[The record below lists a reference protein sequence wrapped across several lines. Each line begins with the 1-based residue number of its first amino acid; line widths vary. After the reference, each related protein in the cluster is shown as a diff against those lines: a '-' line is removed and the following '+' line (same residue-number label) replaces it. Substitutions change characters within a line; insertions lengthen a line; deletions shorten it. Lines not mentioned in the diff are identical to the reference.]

1 MSYSGDESA
10 GVGFAT
16 ARGRDWPS
24 VRQFNVFLANRL
36 GALMSVVRRFE
47 TTDNRI
53 IALSVVDS
61 TDCAIVRLVLSDP
74 ERAYE
79 TFEQANLPFTE
90 SDLLVV
96 MLPEGQQ
103 PLVKICKALLG
114 AEISIHY
121 AYPLMAGHAGRS
133 AVALHVE
140 DIETASQHL
149 QQNGFT
155 LLSEN
160 DFNDGLAE

>member
-1 MSYSGDESA
+1 MSYGGDEGE

-16 ARGRDWPS
+16 AHGRDWPS

-36 GALMSVVRRFE
+36 GALMGVVRRFE
-47 TTDNRI
+47 STDIRI

-61 TDCAIVRLVLSDP
+61 TDCAILRMVLSDP

-79 TFEQANLPFTE
+79 VFEQANLPFTE

-96 MLPEGQQ
+96 TLPEGPQ
-103 PLVKICKALLG
+103 PLLQICKALLQ

-121 AYPLMAGHAGRS
+121 AYPLMISEGRRGGL
-133 AVALHVE
+133 AIHVE
-140 DIETASQHL
+140 DIETATQHL

-155 LLSEN
+155 LLSEKDLN
-160 DFNDGLAE
+160 EGAE

>member
-1 MSYSGDESA
+1 MSYGGDEEE
-10 GVGFAT
+10 GIGFAT
-16 ARGRDWPS
+16 AHGRDWPS

-36 GALMSVVRRFE
+36 GALMGVVRRFE

-53 IALSVVDS
+53 IAMSVVDS
-61 TDCAIVRLVLSDP
+61 TDCAILRLVLSDP

-79 TFEQANLPFTE
+79 ILEQANLPFTE

-96 MLPEGQQ
+96 TLPDGQQ
-103 PLVKICKALLG
+103 PLLQICKALLQ

-121 AYPLMAGHAGRS
+121 AYPLMTSHAGR
-133 AVALHVE
+133 AGLALHVE
-140 DIETASQHL
+140 DIETATQHL

-160 DFNDGLAE
+160 DLNEGHSE

>member
-1 MSYSGDESA
+1 MSYGGDEGE

-16 ARGRDWPS
+16 AHGRDWPS

-36 GALMSVVRRFE
+36 GALMNVVRRFE
-47 TTDNRI
+47 TTDIRI

-79 TFEQANLPFTE
+79 VLEQAGLPFTE

-96 MLPEGQQ
+96 MLPDGQQ
-103 PLVKICKALLG
+103 PLVQICKALLG

-121 AYPLMAGHAGRS
+121 AYPLMPGNADRS

-140 DIETASQHL
+140 DIETATQHL

-160 DFNDGLAE
+160 DLNEGHSE